1 MTIRTKESLSGFI
14 ASDPQLTFTSA
25 GDARFYARVRQEHF
39 QRQDDGSFTQLDSTF
54 TDLVMFRKS
63 AERAHAQ
70 FQKGDGFIAEGETRA
85 YTQNVNGQDVER
97 DQFIASRVG
106 HDNNITTYEVDRSR
120 PERDTTTRDATTR
133 DIAAQEPRAAAL
145 AERETQLE
153 PEPTTTASAAP
164 ASRDAVTR

>member
-1 MTIRTKESLSGFI
+1 MAIRTKESLSGFI

-70 FQKGDGFIAEGETRA
+70 FQKGDAFIAEGETRS

-106 HDNNITTYEVDRSR
+106 HDNNITGYTVDRSHPQR
-120 PERDTTTRDATTR
+120 ETGRDTAQRDGAEQDTVA
-133 DIAAQEPRAAAL
+133 AAQT
-145 AERETQLE
+145 EREAQLE
-153 PEPTTTASAAP
+153 PEPPTSTNTTSANREVVA
-164 ASRDAVTR
+164 R

>member
-1 MTIRTKESLSGFI
+1 MAIRTKESLSGFI

-70 FQKGDGFIAEGETRA
+70 FQKGDGFIAEGETRS
-85 YTQNVNGQDVER
+85 YTQNVNGQEVER
-97 DQFIASRVG
+97 DQLIASRVG
-106 HDNNITTYEVDRSR
+106 HDNNITNYAVDRTR
-120 PERDTTTRDATTR
+120 PERETGRDTTQRDGAEK
-133 DIAAQEPRAAAL
+133 DIVEAAQT
-145 AERETQLE
+145 EREAQLE
-153 PEPTTTASAAP
+153 PEPPTSTSTTSVNREVVA
-164 ASRDAVTR
+164 R